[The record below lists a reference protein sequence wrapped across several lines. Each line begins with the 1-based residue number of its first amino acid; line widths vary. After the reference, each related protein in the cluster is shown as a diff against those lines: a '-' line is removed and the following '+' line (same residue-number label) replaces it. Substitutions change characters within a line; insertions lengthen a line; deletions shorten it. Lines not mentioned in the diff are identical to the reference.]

1 MSFHVIKDN
10 GTDYVGPAEYERAH
24 QGRTLTYFR
33 DWSDALA
40 LHPKSPGSAVE
51 YMMARMPKP
60 RSQDAPY
67 ARDVMERYLTL
78 EHRQFRSAYAAHARH
93 QEGPK
98 PPPERIKDPTLLPE
112 SVIPGQRKEMI
123 DPDTG
128 EITTVVVPPE
138 ASQPDQTPQID
149 SIAVAI
155 NGALAHLYQ
164 SITSKSRQADSLEQ
178 GSSSEALEEEIRR
191 SKQMREQ
198 VRTLRREVRSERG
211 YFDVLELVRDTRT
224 KHPDAKTTEEIVR
237 AEGID
242 LSTHGLNY
250 KKLREFVAAFQP
262 KAQV

>member
-1 MSFHVIKDN
+1 MSFHVIKDKD
-10 GTDYVGPAEYERAH
+10 TEYVGPAEYERAH

-40 LHPKSPGSAVE
+40 LYPKSTGSAVE
-51 YMMARMPKP
+51 YMMARLPKP

-93 QEGPK
+93 KEGPK
-98 PPPERIKDPTLLPE
+98 PPPEQIKDPTLLPE
-112 SVIPGQRKEMI
+112 SVIPGQRKEMV

-128 EITTVVVPPE
+128 EVKTVFVQPE
-138 ASQPDQTPQID
+138 TSQQDQTSQID
-149 SIAVAI
+149 PIAVAI
-155 NGALAHLYQ
+155 NGALAHLYT

-178 GSSSEALEEEIRR
+178 GSSSEVMEEEMRR

-198 VRTLRREVRSERG
+198 ARTLRREVRSERG
-211 YFDVLELVRDTRT
+211 YFDVLGLVRDARP
-224 KHPDAKTTEEIVR
+224 KHPDATTTEDIVR

-242 LSTHGLNY
+242 LTAHGLNY

-262 KAQV
+262 KVQV